1 MKLGLQVVALL
12 SLSVIQTVEV
22 KSESSILL
30 PNAWTL
36 LSGPVFP
43 AERGRGVL
51 KIFCSADFEKNVLFS
66 ETPLCGR
73 AFRGNFEQ
81 LNAKVEW
88 ANILVNSPASNEGK
102 SLDLWIKFEMK
113 GTHKVQSI
121 NFVSF
126 TVPNFIETT
135 PLATTLPRTSEP
147 LAVLEVSRIWKSP
160 ELLKLNFTTK
170 FGSDLKFSF
179 KENTLFVSCELCS
192 ELPESEEFELT
203 ILEPNSGVKSQLHVF
218 QFEPSPFL
226 ISKSR
231 VIFFGALSIFF
242 LTFMGLLVNY
252 NYELFMRRQKIEVQS
267 NKAPSRS
274 AEDSF
279 RLSDSIVNWTSF
291 PITPKK
297 DLKEVSE
304 LSTKSRI
311 EDLHRCN
318 ISLPD
323 TEYLPVEM
331 TDCPGMSRIE
341 SIKLDS
347 PERSNAEM

>member
-1 MKLGLQVVALL
+1 MRLQVIALL
-12 SLSVIQTVEV
+12 SLSVIQTLEV
-22 KSESSILL
+22 KSESAILL
-30 PNAWTL
+30 PNTW
-36 LSGPVFP
+36 SRFGGPTFP
-43 AERGRGVL
+43 LEKGRGLL
-51 KIFCSADFEKNVLFS
+51 KIHCSADFERTVLFS
-66 ETPLCGR
+66 ETPLCR
-73 AFRGNFEQ
+73 SIFRGTFEQ
-81 LNAKVEW
+81 LNAKVELTK
-88 ANILVNSPASNEGK
+88 ILVNSQGSKGGN
-102 SLDLWIKFEMK
+102 SLDFWAKFEMK
-113 GTHKVQSI
+113 GTGNFQSI

-126 TVPNFIETT
+126 TVPNYIETT
-135 PLATTLPRTSEP
+135 TLATTLPRTSETFA
-147 LAVLEVSRIWKSP
+147 LLEVSRIWKSP

-170 FGSDLKFSF
+170 FGSDLKFKF

-192 ELPESEEFELT
+192 DLPESEEFELT
-203 ILEPNSGVKSQLHVF
+203 ILEPNSGVKSQLHAF

-226 ISKSR
+226 VSRSR

-242 LTFMGLLVNY
+242 LTFMGFLINY
-252 NYELFMRRQKIEVQS
+252 NYELFMKKKKIEIQS

-279 RLSDSIVNWTSF
+279 RLSDSIVNWNSF

-318 ISLPD
+318 ISIPD

-347 PERSNAEM
+347 PGRSSPEI